1 MEICRQYHIQIPMQI
16 AFDNWR
22 QEPAAYTEELLG
34 KERNGRLN
42 PVRDFMNLGCTVS
55 FGSDAPCTE
64 PDPIVWLSK
73 AVNHSNPDQ
82 AVSIEDALRMTTFN
96 GYWASFDEKMRGSLE
111 EGKIADMVILSANP
125 YTTPKEEL
133 IRLNVEE
140 LILQGKPYQPQKQS
154 VPEVVLKGLLKRYR
168 TRA

>member
-1 MEICRQYHIQIPMQI
+1 MMETLVC
-16 AFDNWR
+16 
-22 QEPAAYTEELLG
+22 EG
-34 KERNGRLN
+34 
-42 PVRDFMNLGCTVS
+42 
-55 FGSDAPCTE
+55 
-64 PDPIVWLSK
+64 LSK
-73 AVNHSNPDQ
+73 DYGKLR
-82 AVSIEDALRMTTFN
+82 ALDRV
-96 GYWASFDEKMRGSLE
+96 DLRLE

-154 VPEVVLKGLLKRYR
+154 VPEVVLKGMLKRYR